1 MVINS
6 DSGNY
11 RCADTSAN
19 RCQRRAA
26 VKADRVDEGVPDAV
40 RVYSATA
47 DAPRRASHKQQI
59 READEAIERANAHLD
74 DTIRQLA
81 ELGLMGRPATRE
93 TLEKLA
99 TTLDD
104 AHTARARLGDRGE
117 SNPDRHQVPGPA
129 SIRKPPAATSR
140 ASVATLGSY
149 DLHNSLDPP
158 RRTSSWAR
166 LPQPREAAARDRR
179 HRRCGIRPSGRRDAA
194 GPRSSVS
201 AVGCTE
207 PTIRG
212 SPAVTATRSARLSQP
227 WQRNSEAS
235 AAGVL
240 ETSPRRSPAASLPQ
254 RRERWP
260 TRRPVP
266 CDADGPLEST
276 RPAGDQPPP

>member
-99 TTLDD
+99 TTMTRTPPGPDS
-104 AHTARARLGDRGE
+104 AIGARATRIDIRFLGQH
-117 SNPDRHQVPGPA
+117 P
-129 SIRKPPAATSR
+129 
-140 ASVATLGSY
+140 
-149 DLHNSLDPP
+149 
-158 RRTSSWAR
+158 
-166 LPQPREAAARDRR
+166 
-179 HRRCGIRPSGRRDAA
+179 
-194 GPRSSVS
+194 
-201 AVGCTE
+201 
-207 PTIRG
+207 
-212 SPAVTATRSARLSQP
+212 
-227 WQRNSEAS
+227 
-235 AAGVL
+235 
-240 ETSPRRSPAASLPQ
+240 
-254 RRERWP
+254 
-260 TRRPVP
+260 
-266 CDADGPLEST
+266 
-276 RPAGDQPPP
+276 